1 MTAVC
6 EAISRRD
13 LAAALSICGRVVP
26 RRALAEVYQSVSL
39 AAGAAEATD
48 GELRVSVPIPYDGDP
63 ILLPYARLEAL
74 TRACTGEQLEI
85 DSEDGQ
91 ATIRAGGGRWRLPTV
106 NHSEWPAV
114 TGRELRQMVPVAR
127 IHGDQ
132 LRRAVD
138 AVLDAADSESS
149 RYALAGVRLEVEDGV
164 VHVVATDGRRLHL
177 CEVEIDQAVDDCQLL
192 IPVRAAGLIATL
204 CRQTEEE
211 VQLERCGDE
220 LRATWGESGLWL
232 RCRQLAGTF
241 PRWRDAIPERP
252 EATRVVVRA
261 DHLAQALRQAAICTS
276 ETAKAVTL
284 RLGEQITAAAES
296 SEAGASTVTLEAI
309 EASGTVAVKV
319 DPSYCIAWLKTC
331 DQVEPITVEASD
343 SGSALVFRSEDATG
357 VVMPMGED

>member
-26 RRALAEVYQSVSL
+26 KRALAEVYQSVSL

-63 ILLPYARLEAL
+63 ILLPFARLEAL

-85 DSEDGQ
+85 DSEDGE

-106 NHSEWPAV
+106 AHSEWPEAAEV
-114 TGRELRQMVPVAR
+114 QPVPVAR
-127 IHGDQ
+127 IPGDQ
-132 LRRAVD
+132 LRRALES
-138 AVLDAADSESS
+138 VLDAADTESS

-192 IPVRAAGLIATL
+192 IPTRAASLLSTL
-204 CRQTEEE
+204 CRQTDDE
-211 VQLERCGDE
+211 VQLERSGDE
-220 LRATWGESGLWL
+220 LRATWGDSGLWL

-261 DHLAQALRQAAICTS
+261 DHLAQTLRQAAICTS
-276 ETAKAVTL
+276 ETSRAITL
-284 RLGEQITAAAES
+284 TLGEQITAAAES
-296 SEAGASTVTLEAI
+296 SEAGASTVTLDAI
-309 EASGTVAVKV
+309 EASGTVSVKV
-319 DPSYCIAWLKTC
+319 DPAYCVAWLRTV
-331 DQVEPITVEASD
+331 DAVEPITIEATD
-343 SGSALVFRSEDATG
+343 AGSALVFRSEDATG
-357 VVMPMGED
+357 VVMPMGVD

>member
-6 EAISRRD
+6 EQISRRD

-63 ILLPYARLEAL
+63 ILLPFARLEAL

-106 NHSEWPAV
+106 AHSEWPEVAES
-114 TGRELRQMVPVAR
+114 TAVPVAR
-127 IHGDQ
+127 IPGDQ
-132 LRRAVD
+132 LRRALD

-164 VHVVATDGRRLHL
+164 VHVVATDGRRLHV

-204 CRQTEEE
+204 CRQTDDE
-211 VQLERCGDE
+211 VQLERSGE
-220 LRATWGESGLWL
+220 EVRATWGESGLWL
-232 RCRQLAGTF
+232 RCRQLAGNY

-276 ETAKAVTL
+276 ETSKAITL
-284 RLGEQITAAAES
+284 TIGEQITATAES

-309 EASGTVAVKV
+309 EASGTVSVKV
-319 DPSYCIAWLKTC
+319 DPSYCVAWLRTC
-331 DQVEPITVEASD
+331 DQVEPVTVEASD

>member
-6 EAISRRD
+6 ENISRRD

-48 GELRVSVPIPYDGDP
+48 GELRVSVPIPYDGEP

-106 NHSEWPAV
+106 AHSEWPEAAES
-114 TGRELRQMVPVAR
+114 TAVPVAR
-127 IHGDQ
+127 IPGDQ
-132 LRRAVD
+132 LRRALD

-164 VHVVATDGRRLHL
+164 VHVVATDGRRLHV

-211 VQLERCGDE
+211 VQLERAGE
-220 LRATWGESGLWL
+220 EVRATWGESGLWL
-232 RCRQLAGTF
+232 RCRQLAGNY
-241 PRWRDAIPERP
+241 PAWRAAIPERP

-276 ETAKAVTL
+276 ETSKAITL
-284 RLGEQITAAAES
+284 TIGEQITATAES

-309 EASGTVAVKV
+309 EASGTVSVKV
-319 DPSYCIAWLKTC
+319 DPSYCIAWLRTC

-357 VVMPMGED
+357 VVMPMGDD

>member
-1 MTAVC
+1 MTQVC

-48 GELRVSVPIPYDGDP
+48 GELRVSVPIPYDGEP
-63 ILLPYARLEAL
+63 ILLPFARLEAL

-106 NHSEWPAV
+106 AHSEWPEVAES
-114 TGRELRQMVPVAR
+114 TAVPVAR
-127 IHGDQ
+127 IPGDQ
-132 LRRAVD
+132 LRRALD

-164 VHVVATDGRRLHL
+164 VHVVATDGRRLHV

-211 VQLERCGDE
+211 VQLERSGE
-220 LRATWGESGLWL
+220 EVRATWGESGLWL
-232 RCRQLAGTF
+232 RCRQLAGNY
-241 PRWRDAIPERP
+241 PAWRAAIPERP

-276 ETAKAVTL
+276 ETSKAITL
-284 RLGEQITAAAES
+284 TIGEVITATAES

-309 EASGTVAVKV
+309 EATGSVSVKV
-319 DPSYCIAWLKTC
+319 DPGYCVAWLRTC

-357 VVMPMGED
+357 VVMPMGDD

>member
-1 MTAVC
+1 MTQVC
-6 EAISRRD
+6 EQISRRD
-13 LAAALSICGRVVP
+13 LAAALAICGRVVP

-39 AAGAAEATD
+39 TAGAAEATD

-106 NHSEWPAV
+106 AHSEWPEV
-114 TGRELRQMVPVAR
+114 TESTAVPVAR
-127 IHGDQ
+127 IPGDQ
-132 LRRAVD
+132 LRRALD

-204 CRQTEEE
+204 CRQTDDE
-211 VQLERCGDE
+211 VQLERSGE
-220 LRATWGESGLWL
+220 EVRATWGESGLWL
-232 RCRQLAGTF
+232 RCRQLAGNY
-241 PRWRDAIPERP
+241 PAWRAAIPERP

-276 ETAKAVTL
+276 ETSKAITL
-284 RLGEQITAAAES
+284 TLGEQITATAES
-296 SEAGASTVTLEAI
+296 SEAGASTVTLDAI
-309 EASGTVAVKV
+309 EASGTVSVKV
-319 DPSYCIAWLKTC
+319 DPTYCIAWLRTC

-357 VVMPMGED
+357 VVMPMGAD

>member
-1 MTAVC
+1 M
-6 EAISRRD
+6 
-13 LAAALSICGRVVP
+13 
-26 RRALAEVYQSVSL
+26 
-39 AAGAAEATD
+39 
-48 GELRVSVPIPYDGDP
+48 SVPIPYDGEP
-63 ILLPYARLEAL
+63 ILLPFARLEAL

-106 NHSEWPAV
+106 AHSEWPEAADV
-114 TGRELRQMVPVAR
+114 QAVPVAR
-127 IHGDQ
+127 IPGDQ
-132 LRRAVD
+132 LRRALD

-149 RYALAGVRLEVEDGV
+149 RYALAGVRVEVEDGV
-164 VHVVATDGRRLHL
+164 VHVVATDGRRLHV

-211 VQLERCGDE
+211 VQLERSGE
-220 LRATWGESGLWL
+220 EVRATWGESGLWL
-232 RCRQLAGTF
+232 RCRQLAGNY
-241 PRWRDAIPERP
+241 PAWRAAIPERP

-276 ETAKAVTL
+276 ETSRAITL
-284 RLGEQITAAAES
+284 TIGEQITATAES

-309 EASGTVAVKV
+309 EATGTVSVKV
-319 DPSYCIAWLKTC
+319 DPTYCVAWLRTC

-357 VVMPMGED
+357 VVMPMGDD